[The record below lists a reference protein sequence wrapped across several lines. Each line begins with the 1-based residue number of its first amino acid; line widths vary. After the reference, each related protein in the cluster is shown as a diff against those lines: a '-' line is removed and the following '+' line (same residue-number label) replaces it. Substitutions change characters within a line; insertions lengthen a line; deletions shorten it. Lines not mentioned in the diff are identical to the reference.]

1 MPLFFLLQD
10 NSASITAARLITTLD
25 PISIPI
31 LIPVTL
37 TARVLVHLDSLLEEI
52 LMSQVGLLL
61 DRLVAETETVAVM
74 EPRPLTALTELTA
87 LVPGLTVA

>member
-25 PISIPI
+25 PISI

-61 DRLVAETETVAVM
+61 DRLVAETETVAVT
-74 EPRPLTALTELTA
+74 EPRPLTELTALTA

>member
-1 MPLFFLLQD
+1 M
-10 NSASITAARLITTLD
+10 ITTLD
-25 PISIPI
+25 PISI

-37 TARVLVHLDSLLEEI
+37 TARVLVHLVSLLEEI

-61 DRLVAETETVAVM
+61 DRLVAETETVAVT
-74 EPRPLTALTELTA
+74 EPRPLTELTALTA

>member
-25 PISIPI
+25 PISI

-37 TARVLVHLDSLLEEI
+37 TARVLVHLVSLLEEI

-61 DRLVAETETVAVM
+61 DRLVAETETVAVT
-74 EPRPLTALTELTA
+74 EPRPLTELTALTA
-87 LVPGLTVA
+87 LVPGLMVA

>member
-10 NSASITAARLITTLD
+10 NSASITAARLITTLA
-25 PISIPI
+25 PISI

-37 TARVLVHLDSLLEEI
+37 TARVLVHLVSLLEEI

-74 EPRPLTALTELTA
+74 EPRPLTALTALTA

>member
-25 PISIPI
+25 PISI

-37 TARVLVHLDSLLEEI
+37 TARVLVHLVSLLEEI

-61 DRLVAETETVAVM
+61 DRLVAETETVAVT
-74 EPRPLTALTELTA
+74 EPRPLTELTELTA
-87 LVPGLTVA
+87 AVPGLTVA

>member
-1 MPLFFLLQD
+1 M
-10 NSASITAARLITTLD
+10 ITTLD

-61 DRLVAETETVAVM
+61 DRLVAETVAVM
-74 EPRPLTALTELTA
+74 EPRRLTALTELTA
-87 LVPGLTVA
+87 AVPGLTVAELELHE

>member
-1 MPLFFLLQD
+1 M
-10 NSASITAARLITTLD
+10 ITTLD

-61 DRLVAETETVAVM
+61 DQLVAETETVAVM
-74 EPRPLTALTELTA
+74 EPRPLTALTALTA
-87 LVPGLTVA
+87 LVPGLTVAELELHD

>member
-25 PISIPI
+25 PISI

-37 TARVLVHLDSLLEEI
+37 TARVLVHLVSLLEEI

-61 DRLVAETETVAVM
+61 DRLVAETETVAVT
-74 EPRPLTALTELTA
+74 EPRPLTELTALTA

>member
-1 MPLFFLLQD
+1 M
-10 NSASITAARLITTLD
+10 ITTLD

-61 DRLVAETETVAVM
+61 DRLVAETEMVAVT
-74 EPRPLTALTELTA
+74 EPRPLTELTELTA
-87 LVPGLTVA
+87 AVPGLTVA

>member
-25 PISIPI
+25 PTSI

-37 TARVLVHLDSLLEEI
+37 TARVLVHLVSLLEEI

-61 DRLVAETETVAVM
+61 DRLVAETETVAVT
-74 EPRPLTALTELTA
+74 EPRPLTELTALTA